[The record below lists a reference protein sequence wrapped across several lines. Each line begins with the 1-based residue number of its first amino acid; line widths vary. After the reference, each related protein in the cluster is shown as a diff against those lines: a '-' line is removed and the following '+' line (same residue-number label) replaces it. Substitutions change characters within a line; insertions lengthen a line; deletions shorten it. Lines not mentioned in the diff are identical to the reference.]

1 MAKIKIH
8 YKKGDPS
15 PLPALR
21 AALSKPVDP
30 EESLANVIAS
40 LNAFERLYGITTIEF
55 YARFKKG
62 LMGDSRDFILW
73 TAYFEEYQYLMHEHS
88 TARATVREVA
98 A

>member
-1 MAKIKIH
+1 MKSIWLNLVRTSLVA
-8 YKKGDPS
+8 G
-15 PLPALR
+15 
-21 AALSKPVDP
+21 LS
-30 EESLANVIAS
+30 LIAS